1 MSSSFEAARKMSAAM
16 GIAFDEP
23 AVRLVATMEGQ
34 LERLRLERHG
44 QFAVVLNALE
54 HHVEEG
60 RGDPDVVCHLGDALL
75 RLAALHPVPEAT
87 IRNLTQTLGLLHSH
101 VVDRVQA
108 AGR

>member
-1 MSSSFEAARKMSAAM
+1 MASLDAARRMSAAL
-16 GIAFDEP
+16 GLAYDEP
-23 AVRLVATMEGQ
+23 AVRLVAAMEGH
-34 LERLRLERHG
+34 LEPLQLERHG

-60 RGDPDVVCHLGDALL
+60 RGDPDVVRHLGDALL

-87 IRNLTQTLGLLHSH
+87 VLQLTQTLGLLHSH

>member
-1 MSSSFEAARKMSAAM
+1 MSASFEAARRMSAAM

-60 RGDPDVVCHLGDALL
+60 HGDPEVVRHLGDALL
-75 RLAALHPVPEAT
+75 RLTALHPVPEAT
-87 IRNLTQTLGLLHSH
+87 VRDLTQTLGLLHSH
-101 VVDRVQA
+101 VVDCAQA
-108 AGR
+108 ARR